1 MTEPA
6 QQPAAEPTAAQPG
19 TFVEPF
25 RAYHFMLVINGVTEG
40 RFTECSGMAARVHT
54 IKYREAGENQIVHT
68 MPGPVEYSDVV
79 LRYGLSTSRELW
91 DWFLQSVN
99 GTADR
104 KNVSIVM
111 LDYSGT
117 QEAIRWNLIDAWPA
131 EWRGAPLD
139 ALQQE
144 VAIETLRLVY
154 NRLERQ

>member
-6 QQPAAEPTAAQPG
+6 AQPTAAQPG

-25 RAYHFMLVINGVTEG
+25 RAYHFKLVINGVTEG
-40 RFTECSGMAARVHT
+40 HFTECSGLAARVQT
-54 IKYREAGENQIVHT
+54 IKYREAGQSQIVHA
-68 MPGPVEYSDVV
+68 MPGRVEYADVI
-79 LRYGLSTSRELW
+79 LRYGLTQSRELW
-91 DWFLQSVN
+91 DWFLQSIN

-111 LDYSGT
+111 LDSSGT
-117 QEAIRWNLIDAWPA
+117 QETMRWNLISAWPA

-154 NRLERQ
+154 DRLERE